1 MQLQSSGTT
10 KAQINDPANNK
21 HQRNGS
27 KNEAKNVLEPRVVSM
42 TPAAI
47 SQQNIVCAM
56 LALLKE
62 LDTEELELVKRE
74 INKKQA
80 TNTRVI

>member
-1 MQLQSSGTT
+1 VQLSAGGT
-10 KAQINDPANNK
+10 KAQNADPQSSK

-27 KNEAKNVLEPRVVSM
+27 KPNEAKNVLEPRVVSM

-80 TNTRVI
+80 GGARII